1 MTNMTWPIQE
11 TIDMNRYN
19 KVVYY
24 TIICTLQTYTH
35 TTQLLHEKICTET
48 SIWAKITRIIV
59 SLCLLLK
66 NLMFSLVLQQGI
78 AVGSLL
84 VGVDMP
90 VPWAVVKVYL
100 RDPRESC
107 QRLDLWMKL
116 LGIHLN
122 DPDGAC
128 SLRCVSADE
137 SSSLTFG

>member
-1 MTNMTWPIQE
+1 
-11 TIDMNRYN
+11 MNRYN
-19 KVVYY
+19 KEVYY

-35 TTQLLHEKICTET
+35 TIQLLHEKICIET
-48 SIWAKITRIIV
+48 LVRAEITRIIA

-66 NLMFSLVLQQGI
+66 NLMFSLVLQPGI
-78 AVGSLL
+78 AVDTLL
-84 VGVDMP
+84 VGVDTP

-107 QRLDLWMKL
+107 QRLDLWKKL
-116 LGIHLN
+116 LGIHLD

-137 SSSLTFG
+137 SLSLTFG